1 MSISIFDDKQIDL
14 DLNGPILSFTTNPT
28 GVGSTGVGINST
40 GGGTVSLTGI
50 ATATF
55 PTSADNAGYVTYRW
69 YEQGVG
75 ALSDSTYVAGTATT
89 TLTLSNLITPT
100 DDGRKFYIEADYVP
114 PYTGTTATY
123 TTGNATNEPINSG
136 VGTVTVDPLLN
147 INLHPTSRT
156 TIPDRSVEF
165 SVEADLTNDGTDL
178 EYQWQLD
185 GTDVTDGTV
194 TKSTVTEV
202 ANGTV
207 VTQTTQTDATF
218 TIPANATD
226 IIFDCAAGSGGN
238 GGGSGGYNTGGTGG
252 AALAQRFTLSSSTS
266 DRTVRFVVG
275 RRGQDGQVSGHGH
288 GHGASGVS
296 NGGTGAS
303 GGSSGNG
310 GAGGGGGG
318 GSTGVY
324 LDDDLVAVL
333 GGGGAGGGGGTQSNG
348 YDGTGYDAAGGDIG
362 LLPNSGSSSGR
373 SMGIA
378 NGKGGSGSS
387 TNAGGGGGGAGTG
400 AASIQGQT
408 FLAGGFAGSGGAG
421 AGGGYKGDSEYRSDI
436 LGLENGTNNPDGNGW
451 SSLIYTDP
459 SSTTTTVANVTR
471 TTTITG
477 STTNN
482 LTLSTD
488 GAGIGYTVTAAVS
501 SASASNSPLTTD
513 IVNYQVLSEL
523 EEAVIVIEAIGV
535 NNTATI
541 STVDLNNDSDGD
553 VEFSPATVIV
563 GDNIFTQFFSFY
575 AKDRDLDVEM
585 DLYGGKGEDF
595 VNTDPVHSYASAS
608 GGEGGFS
615 RIRFTM
621 KQNDEYVIAGL
632 IDSVNAPFVYRKGT
646 LMACVGEGGSAGA
659 ASNGGD
665 GGGVQIKGEDSIG
678 QHGNGGRGGGNFP
691 LSGSLGLNG
700 IFGTAF
706 APLKPPSLLYP
717 GDGWSGNANAS
728 VTNGHAGRTIICTK
742 GVYWAQ
748 QGIAPCTAMSPEMK
762 FRLSD
767 GTEVTNTANIV
778 RGFKAGYNIMQT
790 AGAQRNSNSGK
801 GGNGAAGGEGGMAA
815 GGGGGSGYQDG
826 SVTVVSTQSGGSTEE
841 AKVILRIVS

>member
-100 DDGRKFYIEADYVP
+100 DDGRKFFVQADYVP

-123 TTGNATNEPINSG
+123 TTGNATNEPLNSG

-147 INLHPTSRT
+147 INLQPTSRT

-165 SVEADLTNDGTDL
+165 SVGADLTNDGTDL

-194 TKSTVTEV
+194 TKSTVAEV
-202 ANGTV
+202 EGQGTV
-207 VTQTTQTDATF
+207 VTQTVQDNQTL
-218 TIPANATD
+218 TIPANVTD
-226 IIFDCAAGSGGN
+226 IILDCASGSGGN
-238 GGGSGGYNTGGTGG
+238 GGGNGGYQAGGTGG
-252 AALAQRFTLSSSTS
+252 AGLAQRFTLSLSTS
-266 DRTVRFVVG
+266 DRNVRFVIG
-275 RRGQDGQVSGHGH
+275 KRGQDGQVGGHGH
-288 GHGASGVS
+288 GHGASGAS
-296 NGGTGAS
+296 SGGTGAH

-324 LDDDLVAVL
+324 IDDVLVAIL
-333 GGGGAGGGGGTQSNG
+333 GGGGAGGGGGISGTG
-348 YDGTGYDAAGGDIG
+348 FDGTGYDAAGGDIG
-362 LLPNSGSSSGR
+362 LNPTSSAIGV
-373 SMGIA
+373 A
-378 NGKGGSGSS
+378 NGQGGSGSS
-387 TNAGGGGGGAGTG
+387 TDAGGGGGGGGTG

-408 FLAGGFAGSGGAG
+408 FLAGGFAGAGGSGG
-421 AGGGYKGDSEYRSDI
+421 GGGFKGESEYRSDI
-436 LGLENGTNNPDGNGW
+436 LGLGNGTNNPDGNGW
-451 SSLIYTDP
+451 GTLIYTDP
-459 SSTTTTVANVTR
+459 SSTTTTVTNVTR
-471 TTTITG
+471 TTTISG

-513 IVNYQVLSEL
+513 IVNYKVLSDL
-523 EEAVIVIEAIGV
+523 EEAVIVIEAIGGQD
-535 NNTATI
+535 TATI

-585 DLYGGKGEDF
+585 DLYGGKGVDWASLPTD
-595 VNTDPVHSYASAS
+595 VNQYASGS

-632 IDSVNAPFVYRKGT
+632 IGSIRAPFVYRKGA
-646 LMACVGEGGSAGA
+646 LMACVGEGGDAGA
-659 ASNGGD
+659 ASNGGA
-665 GGGVQIKGEDSIG
+665 GGGVQVSGNTAFG
-678 QHGNGGRGGGNFP
+678 QHGNGGNGGNALFA
-691 LSGSLGLNG
+691 GSLGING
-700 IFGTAF
+700 IFGTA
-706 APLKPPSLLYP
+706 LGKPTLLYP
-717 GDGWSGNANAS
+717 GDTWAGDNATGAQSGIP
-728 VTNGHAGRTIICTK
+728 GRTIRCTK

-790 AGAQRNSNSGK
+790 AGATRVATSSGK
-801 GGNGAAGGEGGMAA
+801 GGNGATGGEGGFAA
-815 GGGGGSGYQDG
+815 GGGGGSGYHDG
-826 SVTVVSTQSGGSTEE
+826 SVTVVSTQLGGSTGE
-841 AKVILRIVS
+841 AKVILRMQS

>member
-100 DDGRKFYIEADYVP
+100 DDGRKFFVQADYVP

-147 INLHPTSRT
+147 INLQPTSRT

-165 SVEADLTNDGTDL
+165 SVGADLTNDGTDL

-202 ANGTV
+202 EGQGSII
-207 VTQTTQTDATF
+207 TQTTQTEATF
-218 TIPANATD
+218 TIPANVTD

-238 GGGSGGYNTGGTGG
+238 GGGNGGYDAGGTGG
-252 AALAQRFTLSSSTS
+252 AGLAQRFTLSSSTS
-266 DRTVRFVVG
+266 DRTVKFVVG
-275 RRGQDGQVSGHGH
+275 KRGQDGQVGGHGH
-288 GHGASGVS
+288 GHGASGAS
-296 NGGTGAS
+296 SGGTGAH

-324 LDDDLVAVL
+324 LDGVLVALL
-333 GGGGAGGGGGTQSNG
+333 GGGGAGGGGGFQ
-348 YDGTGYDAAGGDIG
+348 GTGYDGGSYDPAGGDPGLFPDTIG
-362 LLPNSGSSSGR
+362 I
-373 SMGIA
+373 GIA
-378 NGKGGSGSS
+378 NGGPGASSS
-387 TNAGGGGGGAGTG
+387 TDSGGGGGGAGTG
-400 AASIQGQT
+400 RLSPGY
-408 FLAGGFAGSGGAG
+408 LSGGFAGAGGSG
-421 AGGGYKGDSEYRSDI
+421 AGGGNKGDSEYRSDI

-459 SSTTTTVANVTR
+459 SGTTTTVETVTR

-477 STTNN
+477 SATNN

-553 VEFSPATVIV
+553 VEFSPATVVV
-563 GDNIFTQFFSFY
+563 GEDIFTQFFSFY

-632 IDSVNAPFVYRKGT
+632 IDSVNAPFVYRKGA

-659 ASNGGD
+659 ASYGGA
-665 GGGVQIKGEDSIG
+665 GGGVTISGNTSNG
-678 QHGNGGRGGGNFP
+678 VHGNGGKGGNAPFA
-691 LSGSLGLNG
+691 GSLTLNG

-706 APLKPPSLLYP
+706 SPLKPPSLLYP

-728 VTNGHAGRTIICTK
+728 VTNGHPGRTIRCTK
-742 GVYWAQ
+742 GVYWAE
-748 QGIAPCTAMSPEMK
+748 QGIPPCTAMSPEMK

-790 AGAQRNSNSGK
+790 AGAQRNSISGK
-801 GGNGAAGGEGGMAA
+801 GGNGCTGGEGGMAA
-815 GGGGGSGYQDG
+815 GGGGGSGYHDG
-826 SVTVVSTQSGGSTEE
+826 SITVVSTQSGGSTEE

>member
-69 YEQGVG
+69 HEQGVG
-75 ALSDSTYVAGTATT
+75 ALSDSTYVTGTATT

-100 DDGRKFYIEADYVP
+100 DDGRKFFLQADYVP

-147 INLHPTSRT
+147 INLQPTSRT

-218 TIPANATD
+218 TIPANVTD

-238 GGGSGGYNTGGTGG
+238 GGGNGGYNAGGTGG
-252 AALAQRFTLSSSTS
+252 AGLAQRFTLSSSTS

-275 RRGQDGQVSGHGH
+275 KRGQDGQVGGHGH
-288 GHGASGVS
+288 GHGASGAS
-296 NGGTGAS
+296 NGGTGS
-303 GGSSGNG
+303 HGGSSGNG

-324 LDDDLVAVL
+324 LDGVLVALL
-333 GGGGAGGGGGTQSNG
+333 GGGGAGGGGGISGTG
-348 YDGTGYDAAGGDIG
+348 FDGTGYDAAGGDIG
-362 LLPNSGSSSGR
+362 LLSTGSAIGV
-373 SMGIA
+373 A
-378 NGKGGSGSS
+378 NGKGGRGSS
-387 TNAGGGGGGAGTG
+387 TDAGGGGGGGGTG

-408 FLAGGFAGSGGAG
+408 FLAGGFAGAGGSG
-421 AGGGYKGDSEYRSDI
+421 AGGGFKGESEYRSDI
-436 LGLENGTNNPDGNGW
+436 VGLENGTNNPDGNGW
-451 SSLIYTDP
+451 GSLIYTDP
-459 SSTTTTVANVTR
+459 SSTTTTVETVTR
-471 TTTITG
+471 TTTISG

-513 IVNYQVLSEL
+513 IVNYQVLSDL

-535 NNTATI
+535 NNTATV

-585 DLYGGKGEDF
+585 DLYGGKGKDF
-595 VNTDPVHSYASAS
+595 AATPDYGAGS

-632 IDSVNAPFVYRKGT
+632 IDSVNAPFVYRKGA
-646 LMACVGEGGSAGA
+646 LMAVVGEGGDAGA
-659 ASNGGD
+659 SSNGGA

-717 GDGWSGNANAS
+717 GDGWLGNANAS

-748 QGIAPCTAMSPEMK
+748 QGVAPCTAMSPEMK

-790 AGAQRNSNSGK
+790 AGAQRNINSGK

-815 GGGGGSGYQDG
+815 GGGGGSGYHDG
-826 SVTVVSTQSGGSTEE
+826 SVTVVSTQLGGSTGE
-841 AKVILRIVS
+841 AKVILRMQS